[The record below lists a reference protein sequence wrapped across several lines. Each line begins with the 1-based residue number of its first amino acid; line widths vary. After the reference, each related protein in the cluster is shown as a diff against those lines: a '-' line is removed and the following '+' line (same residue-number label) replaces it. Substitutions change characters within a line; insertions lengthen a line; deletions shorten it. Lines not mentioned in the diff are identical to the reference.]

1 MRVVRNMGGRCQFDW
16 QRPPITTYTYFC
28 GFLRL
33 PAKRSPLPYTELAKP
48 CRHMTQPINDPIP
61 SLAAYSAATR
71 NYVATRD

>member
-1 MRVVRNMGGRCQFDW
+1 MRVVRNMGALPIKLAV
-16 QRPPITTYTYFC
+16 PPITTYTYFC
-28 GFLRL
+28 GFLRI